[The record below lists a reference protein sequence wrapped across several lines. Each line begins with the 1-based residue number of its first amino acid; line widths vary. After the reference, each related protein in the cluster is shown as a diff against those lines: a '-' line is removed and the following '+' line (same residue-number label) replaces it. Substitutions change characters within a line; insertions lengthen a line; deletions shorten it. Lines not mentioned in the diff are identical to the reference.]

1 MQQHGEEPMM
11 RRTAA
16 FTLVELLVVLAIIA
30 ILFSLTLPAIQAARE
45 AARRT
50 QCRNNLRQIGVAMH
64 LYHDTYRSLPA
75 GYIFR
80 TPPTTNPAAPPA
92 AGVKLAARRFDA
104 PPPSVQMV
112 PNGPGWGWAALLL
125 PFMEQTSLAGEID
138 FLRAVEDPVNATPRV
153 VRVPYLICPSDPASG
168 VYTVLDELNAPLGQ
182 VATNSYAASFGS
194 YRVVKIP
201 GVGGAPG
208 RGEVIE
214 GGLINTDPDHGNGLF
229 LRNSGTRYADITDG
243 LSQTLSVGE
252 RAAMFAKSP
261 WAGVMTGGTV
271 RTTAGAPVYVANV
284 ELAPT
289 MVLARIGNRSLNSA
303 YSEPYDYFSPHS
315 DLVFFLFADGSVQG
329 LTASMDMDAL
339 HALASCARGD

>member
-1 MQQHGEEPMM
+1 M

-30 ILFSLTLPAIQAARE
+30 ILFSLALPAIQAARE
-45 AARRT
+45 SARRT
-50 QCRNNLRQIGVAMH
+50 QCRNNLRQLGVALH
-64 LYHDTYRSLPA
+64 LYHDTLRTLPA
-75 GYIFR
+75 GYIFSR
-80 TPPTTNPAAPPA
+80 PPPPPPAAPPA
-92 AGVKLAARRFDA
+92 AVKSSTRRFDA

-138 FLRAVEDPVNATPRV
+138 FQRAVEDPVNATARV
-153 VRVPYLICPSDPASG
+153 VSVPYLVCPSDTATG
-168 VYTVLDELNAPLGQ
+168 VFTVFDELNAPLGQ

-194 YRVVKIP
+194 YRVVKVP

-208 RGEVIE
+208 RGEVVE

-243 LSQTLSVGE
+243 LTQTLAIGE

-271 RTTAGAPVYVANV
+271 RTTPGAPVYAANV

-303 YSEPYDYFSPHS
+303 YSEPYDYFSPHT
-315 DLVFFLFADGSVQG
+315 DVVFFLFADGSVQG
-329 LTASMDMDAL
+329 LTASLDMDAL